1 MKNDTLKK
9 LKAMRLPAFAE
20 AYEKQI
26 AQESDYESISFH
38 ERLMLLVDA
47 NSGLLRPVLR
57 SKTAVM
63 RS

>member
-26 AQESDYESISFH
+26 
-38 ERLMLLVDA
+38 
-47 NSGLLRPVLR
+47 GLEAVNFGDRATSARTFSHTL
-57 SKTAVM
+57 TAKQPH
-63 RS
+63 RHGGQPHL

>member
-26 AQESDYESISFH
+26 SLEAEYGTMSFH

-47 NSGLLRPVLR
+47 EYE
-57 SKTAVM
+57 
-63 RS
+63 